1 MTIFHRIPKNPSCG
15 QLEELIA
22 KLQRISGRDTVIL
35 SLARKTGAK
44 FFSESS
50 ISQLIADL
58 SERAGSLVLR
68 DTYNSWSDSRFLS
81 KIDGVSALV
90 YSSLSDSTRL
100 ENIKKI
106 SAPESLFRSLESKL
120 MVSGILENKG
130 PTRTLIA
137 IDPHYST
144 PVELGGPYLKKNYF
158 HTIFRQMLHQYK
170 HGLDKKS
177 VDRHKAEHELVN
189 FVYETFQNTVEHGRY
204 SSVNDIIQGIRY
216 FRVHVYIGNSVDGL
230 VRRASGFPELGTF
243 LSRPRTRS
251 SEKRFIE
258 LSVADA
264 GQGIAS
270 HYLNSRPGVQSDV
283 YDRERILQELIGGN
297 LSSKR
302 SMSGVGWG
310 LPNALAAL
318 KELNAFV
325 SLRTEE
331 FWLYRDFTDSLR
343 SPSLGRYLYPVKGVN
358 SLARVG
364 GTQFN
369 VLIDFPI

>member
-1 MTIFHRIPKNPSCG
+1 MNIYHRIQKNPSCG
-15 QLEELIA
+15 QLEELIS
-22 KLQRISGRDTVIL
+22 KLNRISGRDNVTL

-50 ISQLIADL
+50 IAQVIADL
-58 SERAGSLVLR
+58 SERASSLIIR
-68 DTYNSWSDSRFLS
+68 DTYDTWSDSRFLS

-90 YSSLSDSTRL
+90 YSAISDSTRL
-100 ENIKKI
+100 ESIKKMT
-106 SAPESLFRSLESKL
+106 APESLFRSLESKL
-120 MVSGILENKG
+120 MDSGILENKG
-130 PTRTLIA
+130 PTRTLVA
-137 IDPHYST
+137 IDPHYSI
-144 PVELGGPYLKKNYF
+144 PVELAGPYIKKNNF
-158 HTIFRQMLHQYK
+158 HSIFREMLQQYK
-170 HGLDKKS
+170 HGFEKKS
-177 VDRHKAEHELVN
+177 VGRQKAEHELVN

-204 SSVNDIIQGIRY
+204 SSVNDIIHGIRY
-216 FRVHVYIGNSVDGL
+216 FRIHIYIGNSVEGL
-230 VRRASGFPELGTF
+230 VRRASGFPELETF
-243 LSRPRTRS
+243 LSRSRTKR

-270 HYLNSRPGVQSDV
+270 HYLNSRPDLQSDV
-283 YDRERILQELIGGN
+283 YDRERVLQELIGGN

-318 KELNAFV
+318 KELKAFV

-331 FWLYRDFTDSLR
+331 FWLYRDFSESLS
-343 SPSLGRYLYPVKGVN
+343 SPDTGRYLYPVERSK
-358 SLARVG
+358 SLARIA

-369 VLIDFPI
+369 VLMDFPI